1 MDKSII
7 VKGKENDVVFRLFQ
21 KDIFIDEI
29 HIKIEG
35 ETSWTVI
42 GFKDLQNAIAKAE
55 KKFNPKR
62 IMKFQK
68 KKVTEQV
75 RGILSKY
82 LDGTEKEF
90 KEATEIIVN
99 LIKSEHI
106 AKEHFRKQ
114 RDNAL
119 IAADK
124 LN

>member
-1 MDKSII
+1 
-7 VKGKENDVVFRLFQ
+7 
-21 KDIFIDEI
+21 
-29 HIKIEG
+29 
-35 ETSWTVI
+35 
-42 GFKDLQNAIAKAE
+42 
-55 KKFNPKR
+55 
-62 IMKFQK
+62 MKFQK

-75 RGILSKY
+75 RGILGKY

-90 KEATEIIVN
+90 KEVTEIIVN

-124 LN
+124 SDVWVS